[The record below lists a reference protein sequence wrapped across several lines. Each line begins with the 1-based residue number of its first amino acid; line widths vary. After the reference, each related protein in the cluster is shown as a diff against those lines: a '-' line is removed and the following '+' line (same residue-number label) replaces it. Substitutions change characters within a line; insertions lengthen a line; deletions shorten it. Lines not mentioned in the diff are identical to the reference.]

1 MGGALTA
8 LTIEQLRARRS
19 TKWRHFGPDVLPLWV
34 AEMDVPLAE
43 PIAAALREA
52 VERGDTGYPE
62 LDDYGAAMAAFA
74 RRRWDWGAEAA
85 AMAPVADVM
94 RGIVEVLALVTSPG
108 DCVVVNSPVYFPFYA
123 FIAYSGRR
131 VVEAPLGADHRID
144 AAALDA
150 ALAEAR
156 AAGGRAALLLCN
168 PHNPTGTVHT
178 REELETAGALAS
190 EHGVRVIV
198 DEIHAPLVYA
208 GHVHVPYLSLAVGAN
223 GFVLL
228 SASKGWHLAGIKAA
242 IAAAGPDAVD
252 ELATIPDAVR
262 HGASHLGVIAHVAAL
277 EHGEP
282 WLDALIPELDANRR
296 LLGELLAKHLP
307 EAGYTAPEGT
317 YLAWIDCRALGL
329 GDDPA
334 AAFLERAGVAL
345 SSGPSFGTGGAGH
358 ARMNLATSPQIIS
371 EAVERMAASV

>member
-1 MGGALTA
+1 MSGALTA
-8 LTIEQLRARRS
+8 LTIEELRARRS

-34 AEMDVPLAE
+34 AEMDVALA
-43 PIAAALREA
+43 PPVAAALHEA

-62 LDDYGAAMAAFA
+62 LDDYAGAMAAFA
-74 RRRWDWGAEAA
+74 RRRWGWNADAA

-94 RGIVEVLALVTSPG
+94 RGIVEVLALLTSPG

-123 FIAYSGRR
+123 FIAHSGRR
-131 VVEAPLGADHRID
+131 VVEAPLGPDHRID
-144 AAALDA
+144 AAALDS
-150 ALAEAR
+150 ALAQAG
-156 AAGGRAALLLCN
+156 AGGGRAALLLCN

-178 REELETAGALAS
+178 RDELETAGALAF
-190 EHGVRVIV
+190 EHGVRVVV
-198 DEIHAPLVYA
+198 DEIHAPLVYE

-223 GFVLL
+223 AFTLL
-228 SASKGWHLAGIKAA
+228 SASKGWNLAGIKAA
-242 IAAAGPDAVD
+242 LAAAGPDAVD

-262 HGASHLGVIAHVAAL
+262 HGASHLGVISHVAAL
-277 EHGEP
+277 ELGEP

-307 EAGYTAPEGT
+307 EARYSAPEGT

-345 SSGPSFGTGGAGH
+345 SAGPAFGTGGAGH
-358 ARMNLATSPQIIS
+358 ARMNLATSPQIVS
-371 EAVERMAASV
+371 EAVERMAAAV

>member
-1 MGGALTA
+1 MSGALTA
-8 LTIEQLRARRS
+8 LTIEELRARRS

-34 AEMDVPLAE
+34 AEMDVALA
-43 PIAAALREA
+43 PPVAAALHEA

-62 LDDYGAAMAAFA
+62 LDDYAGAMAAFA
-74 RRRWDWGAEAA
+74 RRRWDWNADAA

-94 RGIVEVLALVTSPG
+94 RGIVEVLALLTSPG

-123 FIAYSGRR
+123 FIAHSGRR
-131 VVEAPLGADHRID
+131 VVEAPLGPDHRID
-144 AAALDA
+144 AAALDS
-150 ALAEAR
+150 ALAQAG
-156 AAGGRAALLLCN
+156 AGGGRAALLLCN

-178 REELETAGALAS
+178 RDELETAGALAF
-190 EHGVRVIV
+190 EHGVRVVV
-198 DEIHAPLVYA
+198 DEIHAPLVYE

-223 GFVLL
+223 AFTLL
-228 SASKGWHLAGIKAA
+228 SASKGWNLAGIKAA
-242 IAAAGPDAVD
+242 LAAAGPDAVD

-262 HGASHLGVIAHVAAL
+262 HGASHLGVISHVAAL
-277 EHGEP
+277 ELGEP

-307 EAGYTAPEGT
+307 EARYSAPEGT

-345 SSGPSFGTGGAGH
+345 SAGPAFGTGGAGH
-358 ARMNLATSPQIIS
+358 ARMNLATSPQIVS
-371 EAVERMAASV
+371 EAVERMAAAV